1 MKPMTKQCERAR
13 ECASLRLDGELSEF
27 EQALLGAHLAR
38 CEPCR
43 SFAHELESLTDH
55 MRSTP
60 LARLEQPV
68 SLPARRRLVS
78 RRPVEIAAAA
88 ALMLTTLGVAGALR
102 TVETNNPTLSF
113 GAPGVSNTL
122 ESREFSDIRREML
135 RPPSPADFARRP
147 EPPDHLGADRV
158 RLRRVRLAG
167 HVLRLSARPCRQ
179 VGGRVRAAPFSGL
192 GAGTLR

>member
-1 MKPMTKQCERAR
+1 MVKPMTKQCERAR

-60 LARLEQPV
+60 LARIEQPV
-68 SLPARRRLVS
+68 SLPAARRRLVS

-102 TVETNNPTLSF
+102 TVETTNPTLSF

-135 RPPSPADFARRP
+135 RPPARQISP
-147 EPPDHLGADRV
+147 
-158 RLRRVRLAG
+158 
-167 HVLRLSARPCRQ
+167 
-179 VGGRVRAAPFSGL
+179 GGLNLPI
-192 GAGTLR
+192 T

>member
-1 MKPMTKQCERAR
+1 M
-13 ECASLRLDGELSEF
+13 DGELSEF

-102 TVETNNPTLSF
+102 TVETNNPTLNPTLSF
-113 GAPGVSNTL
+113 GGPGVSNTL

-135 RPPSPADFARRP
+135 RRPARQISP
-147 EPPDHLGADRV
+147 
-158 RLRRVRLAG
+158 
-167 HVLRLSARPCRQ
+167 
-179 VGGRVRAAPFSGL
+179 GGLNLPI
-192 GAGTLR
+192 T